1 MMILSEIGVN
11 IGPLLAGAGIVG
23 VAIGFGSQKLVQD
36 LITGIFLLLENA
48 MQVGDSVTVS
58 GLSGT
63 VENLSVRTIR
73 LRAGDGSVHIIPF
86 SSVTTVTN
94 VNRGLGNASVSVSV
108 AARENTD
115 RVCDALKEIIAAM
128 REEPDFAA
136 RMLSELQLWG
146 VDKLDGASA
155 TITGQVVCTD
165 SGRWSVQREFNRR
178 MKLRFDELGI
188 ELYNPMQ
195 QTVAVRRLATAAP
208 RDGDHEC

>member
-1 MMILSEIGVN
+1 M
-11 IGPLLAGAGIVG
+11 
-23 VAIGFGSQKLVQD
+23 
-36 LITGIFLLLENA
+36 
-48 MQVGDSVTVS
+48 
-58 GLSGT
+58 
-63 VENLSVRTIR
+63 
-73 LRAGDGSVHIIPF
+73 HIIPF

-108 AARENTD
+108 AAHENTD
-115 RVCDALKEIIAAM
+115 RVCDALKDIVATM
-128 REEPDFAA
+128 REEQDFTAK
-136 RMLSELQLWG
+136 MLSDLQLWG

-195 QTVAVRRLATAAP
+195 QIVAVRRFATTTP
-208 RDGDHEC
+208 KDDHHEC